1 MCRGDSASAG
11 DWRPRREA
19 VVNDAIRFQ
28 PWRAL
33 RHCPTARRQM
43 EPGKGGAFRQR
54 QGRRRGMKARATV
67 LVVDDEATI
76 RDLVQ
81 LVLEDEGYRVRAAA
95 SGAEAL
101 AAVARERPDLGLS
114 DISMPQMDGLTLAD
128 RLARLG
134 IPVILMSAVATA
146 ADLPGV
152 PLIRKPFDLDRLLGL
167 AAALLRR
174 ARRPTRIA
182 SAALG

>member
-1 MCRGDSASAG
+1 
-11 DWRPRREA
+11 
-19 VVNDAIRFQ
+19 
-28 PWRAL
+28 
-33 RHCPTARRQM
+33 
-43 EPGKGGAFRQR
+43 
-54 QGRRRGMKARATV
+54 V

-76 RDLVQ
+76 RDVVQ

-101 AAVARERPDLGLS
+101 AVVARERPDLVLS

-134 IPVILMSAVATA
+134 IPVILMSAIETA

-152 PLIRKPFDLDRLLGL
+152 PLIQKPFDLDRLLGM
-167 AAALLRR
+167 AAALLQR
-174 ARRPTRIA
+174 ARRPSRTA